1 VSCEALR
8 IAVEQARLR
17 FADVTFLDLAGAK
30 RAVCVAA
37 RDAVVDENEPSPA
50 QKSSRACVRW
60 VGAHVSIF
68 DRRLFKRKCRM
79 ALESIRNGYR
89 LAGIYVGRILE
100 GVKPRELAG
109 GAIDQV
115 RVPHQPQD
123 CQDAR
128 PHHSGNASC
137 ARRADARV
145 GDIRGSF
152 WV

>member
-1 VSCEALR
+1 
-8 IAVEQARLR
+8 
-17 FADVTFLDLAGAK
+17 
-30 RAVCVAA
+30 
-37 RDAVVDENEPSPA
+37 
-50 QKSSRACVRW
+50 
-60 VGAHVSIF
+60 
-68 DRRLFKRKCRM
+68 M

-128 PHHSGNASC
+128 PQHSRNGAFDSGAIC
-137 ARRADARV
+137 ARARS
-145 GDIRGSF
+145 GMGS
-152 WV
+152 VRPRSGCRL